1 MAIMTCHDL
10 GTDSDRAG
18 KPQLHLERTVNFTLT
33 WNFGNMKRKNREEG
47 RDEQGDDQG
56 EGDMQNSFGGGGGE
70 D

>member
-1 MAIMTCHDL
+1 MEASVPI
-10 GTDSDRAG
+10 
-18 KPQLHLERTVNFTLT
+18 

-47 RDEQGDDQG
+47 RDEQGDIQG